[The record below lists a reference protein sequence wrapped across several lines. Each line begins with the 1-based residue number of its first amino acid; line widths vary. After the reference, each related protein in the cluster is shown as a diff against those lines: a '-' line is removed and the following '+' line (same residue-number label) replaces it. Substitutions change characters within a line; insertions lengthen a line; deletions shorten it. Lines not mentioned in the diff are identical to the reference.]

1 MAPKNTKK
9 WALVILVILA
19 LSGGAALWVSQQ
31 HSGGHIAKI
40 YLNEKVIRTID
51 LDAVKK
57 PYTFRV
63 DCGDGAYNDIR
74 VSHGVIRIV
83 KAHCPDQVCV
93 HQGAIKDGVAPIV
106 CLPHRL
112 LIKIDGETVAK
123 HDHGDHDHDHS
134 GTDDHSDL
142 DAVTK

>member
-1 MAPKNTKK
+1 MAPKNTRK
-9 WALVILVILA
+9 WALVILAILA
-19 LSGGAALWVSQQ
+19 LSGGGALWVSQH

-57 PYTFRV
+57 TYTFRV

-74 VSHGVIRIV
+74 VSHGAIRIV
-83 KAHCPDQVCV
+83 KANCPDQVCV

-112 LIKIDGETVAK
+112 LIKIDGEPVAK
-123 HDHGDHDHDHS
+123 HDHDHDHS
-134 GTDDHSDL
+134 DTDDTGDL

>member
-1 MAPKNTKK
+1 MTPKTTRK
-9 WALVILVILA
+9 WALVILLILA
-19 LSGGAALWVSQQ
+19 LSGGAAFWVNHQ
-31 HSGGHIAKI
+31 HSGGHTAKV

-74 VSHGVIRIV
+74 VSHGAIRIV
-83 KAHCPDQVCV
+83 KANCPDQVCV

-112 LIKIDGETVAK
+112 LIKIDGKEVAG
-123 HDHGDHDHDHS
+123 HGHHHDHDHS
-134 GTDDHSDL
+134 ETDDHSDL